1 MRQLVETLVIT
12 THGKH
17 LYDISDRVAAVVRSA
32 SISTGLLTVFC
43 RHTSASLLIQE
54 NADPAVHVDIGQ
66 FFDRLVPENANY
78 EHSAEGSDDMPA
90 HIRSALTQSHLSIP
104 IVHGVPVFGA
114 WQGVYL
120 FEHRKRPHRR
130 EVVLHVFGV

>member
-1 MRQLVETLVIT
+1 MRQSVETLVIS
-12 THGKH
+12 THGKQ
-17 LYDISDRVAAVVRSA
+17 LYDISDRVADFVRSA

-43 RHTSASLLIQE
+43 RHTSASLLLQE
-54 NADPAVHVDIGQ
+54 NADPAVHVDICR
-66 FFDRLVPENANY
+66 FFDRLVPENAHY

-104 IVHGVPVFGA
+104 IVHGVPAFGA

-130 EVVLHVFGV
+130 EVLLHVLGV